1 MCLQRYQPT
10 LWWPLAFVRFSVF
23 SILPWVNKPSIT
35 QRWQNLNVNITTGIG
50 IDVKN
55 NNKPIYFPFCCHLW
69 RARPPRLHF
78 LSEWSFL
85 LVLCPS
91 WIMDY
96 LSAISQCN
104 HIQQC
109 SSSCAACFR
118 DDASL
123 NFLCAPSELS
133 LHGIAVSSIDLQLFP
148 LLLFHIICWG
158 LCEYSWPEICILKLK
173 YRCCGKGV

>member
-1 MCLQRYQPT
+1 MCLQRYQST
-10 LWWPLAFVRFSVF
+10 LWWPLAFVHFSVI
-23 SILPWVNKPSIT
+23 SILPWVNKPFIT
-35 QRWQNLNVNITTGIG
+35 QRWQNLNVNIKTKELALTWRTITNQF
-50 IDVKN
+50 I
-55 NNKPIYFPFCCHLW
+55 FPFVVTFGVPVLPDCISC
-69 RARPPRLHF
+69 
-78 LSEWSFL
+78 SFL

-109 SSSCAACFR
+109 SSSCAVCFR

-133 LHGIAVSSIDLQLFP
+133 LHGIAVSSIDLQLFS
-148 LLLFHIICWG
+148 LLLFTSYAEAFVSIHDQK
-158 LCEYSWPEICILKLK
+158 SAF
-173 YRCCGKGV
+173 